1 MGSTVRIEVEPASS
15 DETTTQVL
23 ISLLNELRH
32 AQTIADVAIAAGIAR
47 QELLDLVVDHDSGA
61 YECELPS

>member
-15 DETTTQVL
+15 EGTTTQVL

-61 YECELPS
+61 HECELPS